1 MGKEVCIVK
10 KAFLRAAVLA
20 AALILTLSIS
30 PAARGESAVFSIFS
44 EVTISPLSRAYGD
57 ANPCG
62 SARDISRALRL
73 AAIACAFPYG

>member
-30 PAARGESAVFSIFS
+30 PAARGGKRRFFYLFRGNDL
-44 EVTISPLSRAYGD
+44 PLSRAYGD
-57 ANPCG
+57 PNPCG

>member
-44 EVTISPLSRAYGD
+44 EVTISPS
-57 ANPCG
+57 P
-62 SARDISRALRL
+62 ARDIARALRL